1 LSQVL
6 SNASQSQS
14 ASNQTQATTPQLF
27 LAAAAAAA
35 AGAQPAGAI
44 SSTVPVQHILIPVST
59 NGVQQLLSVPL
70 SLTSAGQTAN
80 TAIGQM
86 QLVTTPNGQFLS
98 TNVGPSPVNIAM
110 PSTSDYR
117 FLNSIIYVNYLL
129 RCSKISCDVCIIQN
143 RVKLTDFW

>member
-14 ASNQTQATTPQLF
+14 ASNQAQATTPQLF

-44 SSTVPVQHILIPVST
+44 SGSMPVQHILIPVSA

-70 SLTSAGQTAN
+70 SLTTQTATGQTAN
-80 TAIGQM
+80 TALGQM
-86 QLVTTPNGQFLS
+86 QLVATPSGQFIT
-98 TNVGPSPVNIAM
+98 TNVGSSPVSIAM
-110 PSTSDYR
+110 PSTSDY
-117 FLNSIIYVNYLL
+117 NVTDCYWL
-129 RCSKISCDVCIIQN
+129 R
-143 RVKLTDFW
+143 